1 MTSPK
6 HLSAASRKLFRE
18 IAAAVEL
25 DAAAETMLTGA
36 LEQWDRAQACRA
48 QVAADGL
55 MLCGVAGWEG
65 HIGGPDLNVVAEL
78 VDLIGGAAS
87 RHIRRDEIEHF
98 GGQFA
103 RNAHLFDVF
112 WCFDVYGHAVTV
124 RGGIVV
130 TAVVRERYCNSGTA
144 RGR

>member
-48 QVAADGL
+48 QVAADGM
-55 MLCGVAGWEG
+55 MLGAKPHPLIVSEQAAYRGALAYFRELG
-65 HIGGPDLNVVAEL
+65 LDGPPNPV
-78 VDLIGGAAS
+78 
-87 RHIRRDEIEHF
+87 
-98 GGQFA
+98 
-103 RNAHLFDVF
+103 
-112 WCFDVYGHAVTV
+112 
-124 RGGIVV
+124 
-130 TAVVRERYCNSGTA
+130 
-144 RGR
+144 GRPSKSL